1 MIEEGSPA
9 ENKEWPLMM
18 KMSSEDS
25 IPEDWGPV
33 QGVSLKA
40 PSFQDEVF
48 EMQESS

>member
-1 MIEEGSPA
+1 
-9 ENKEWPLMM
+9 M
-18 KMSSEDS
+18 KLQSEDS

-48 EMQESS
+48 ETTTPNEPKLEQDLSRVS